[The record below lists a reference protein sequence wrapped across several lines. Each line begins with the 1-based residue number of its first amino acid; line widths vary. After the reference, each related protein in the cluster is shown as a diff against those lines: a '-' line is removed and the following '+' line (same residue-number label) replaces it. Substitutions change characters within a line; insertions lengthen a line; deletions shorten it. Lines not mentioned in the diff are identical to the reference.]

1 MTLPEQREPQQD
13 RSRATRARL
22 LESAITCLAELG
34 FHASTVA
41 VVAEHAGVS
50 RGAAQHHFPTREA
63 LFTAALE
70 HVTRQRGE
78 QLRRELAQHREELDT
93 AAIVELVFGIYTGT
107 LFRAALMLWVAAASE
122 PQLRAQVVP
131 LEARLGREVHRV
143 VVDLLQADEHQP
155 GVRETVQATLDLARG
170 LGLANLLTD
179 DSARRGGIAR
189 QWARILDRQLPRQV
203 PARRDLLRSADSTTR
218 RDSGC

>member
-1 MTLPEQREPQQD
+1 MTVVQPRRPQQD

-22 LESAITCLAELG
+22 LESAIVCLAELG
-34 FHASTVA
+34 WTASTVA

-63 LFTAALE
+63 LFLAALD
-70 HVTRQRGE
+70 HVTHERGE
-78 QLRRELAQHREELDT
+78 MMRREVGERPDLSTE
-93 AAIVELVFGIYTGT
+93 AIVTVVFGLYTGP

-122 PQLRAQVVP
+122 PQLREQVLPV
-131 LEARLGREVHRV
+131 EAHIGREVHRV
-143 VVDLLQADEHQP
+143 VVDLLGVDEQVP

-179 DSARRGGIAR
+179 DGERRAGVAR
-189 QWARILDRQLPRQV
+189 QWAHMLDAVLHQER
-203 PARRDLLRSADSTTR
+203 
-218 RDSGC
+218 